1 MMFHIYLYLQSL
13 IQIVVSV
20 HDFNPDD
27 IKMNAERIKR
37 Q

>member
-13 IQIVVSV
+13 IQIVVYG
-20 HDFNPDD
+20 HDFSPDD